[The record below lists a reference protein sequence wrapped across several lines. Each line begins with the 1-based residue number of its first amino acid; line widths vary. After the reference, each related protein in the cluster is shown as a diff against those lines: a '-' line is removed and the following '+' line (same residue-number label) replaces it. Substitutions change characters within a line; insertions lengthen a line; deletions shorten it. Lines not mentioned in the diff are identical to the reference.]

1 MEYSMLKIIG
11 NYPEDIL
18 YFVENGAPNFLM
30 KVAIVVIYL

>member
-1 MEYSMLKIIG
+1 MLKIIG

-18 YFVENGAPNFLM
+18 YLVENGAPNFLM